1 MPLLVFLVFFPF
13 DPLVKESLES
23 ESELGIMVIVE
34 FLSRSS
40 YKLKKEALE
49 IYRKT
54 LIYCHKGLFSEFNK
68 KISTR
73 IVQ

>member
-23 ESELGIMVIVE
+23 ESELGIIVIVE

-40 YKLKKEALE
+40 YKLKEKTLE
-49 IYRKT
+49 IYRQT
-54 LIYCHKGLFSEFNK
+54 LIYCRKGFLSEFYK

-73 IVQ
+73 VVQ